1 MWEGNIYQEK
11 VRKRET
17 EKRRKERH
25 GQAVTEKPPLKNV
38 WEEEGVRDK
47 WQDGPGLGL
56 EGRSHSPLGPL
67 SLLIPGELRYQPMK
81 A

>member
-38 WEEEGVRDK
+38 WEEEGVRTS
-47 WQDGPGLGL
+47 GRMGLAWAWRAGL
-56 EGRSHSPLGPL
+56 TVPLGPCHC
-67 SLLIPGELRYQPMK
+67 
-81 A
+81 